1 MPRWFQK
8 LFVCFRRS
16 FCRIAWGVICL
27 LAVPSVSWHLPA
39 KANDPSCTLCF
50 YGPDNIVFDAAGNA
64 YITDNDQQSRF
75 RVLEVSPQGTRLAE
89 WRVFRAVQG
98 RRSGPEGIAID
109 SVGNIFVTDGGALHV
124 LKFSPTGKLLMT
136 IGSDH
141 PWFHDLGHV
150 AVDSAG
156 YIYVAEGGANRIQK
170 FSSDGK
176 PVAVWQRSK
185 GSGFNQWNS
194 PETIAVRSDGS
205 LVVED
210 AGNHRIVVISTRTGQ
225 TQFVFGGRGKGPGE
239 FVEDEG
245 SSVDREGNI
254 YVSDWTLHRVQ
265 KFDPHGKWIST
276 ISNSG
281 DNVLFSQNGPAGVNI
296 DAQGNLYSVDGYGIP
311 GRMSVVKFSQ
321 QGKLLA
327 RWR

>member
-1 MPRWFQK
+1 M
-8 LFVCFRRS
+8 CFRS
-16 FCRIAWGVICL
+16 LSCRIFLGVVCLVAAAWVSPHS
-27 LAVPSVSWHLPA
+27 LATASEAACS
-39 KANDPSCTLCF
+39 LCF

-64 YITDNDQQSRF
+64 YITDNDHKSHF
-75 RVLEVSPQGTRLAE
+75 RVLKVSPQGTRIAE

-98 RRSGPEGIAID
+98 RSSGPEGIAID
-109 SVGNIFVTDGGALHV
+109 SDGNVFVTDGGGLRV
-124 LKFSPTGKLLMT
+124 LKLSPTGKLLLS
-136 IGSDH
+136 IGSKH

-176 PVAVWQRSK
+176 RVAVWQRSK
-185 GSGFNQWNS
+185 GNGSEQWNT

-210 AGNHRIVVISTRTGQ
+210 AGNHRIVVISTRSGR
-225 TQFVFGGRGKGPGE
+225 TQFVFGGRGNGPGQ

-245 SSVDREGNI
+245 SGVDHEGNI

-265 KFDPHGKWIST
+265 KFDPHGKLLST

-281 DNVLFSQNGPAGVNI
+281 DNVLFSQNGPAGVTV
-296 DAQGNLYSVDGYGIP
+296 DAHGNLYTVDGYGIA

-327 RWR
+327 RWH

>member
-1 MPRWFQK
+1 MSFRN
-8 LFVCFRRS
+8 LSHRIIVGVVCLVAA
-16 FCRIAWGVICL
+16 AWVSPQL
-27 LAVPSVSWHLPA
+27 LVT
-39 KANDPSCTLCF
+39 ANEAACTLCF

-64 YITDNDQQSRF
+64 YITDNDHKSHF
-75 RVLEVSPQGTRLAE
+75 RVLKVSPQGTRIAE
-89 WRVFRAVQG
+89 WRVFRDVQG
-98 RRSGPEGIAID
+98 RSSGPEGIAIAPD
-109 SVGNIFVTDGGALHV
+109 GNIFVTDGGELRV
-124 LKFSPTGKLLMT
+124 LKFSPTGKLLT
-136 IGSDH
+136 SIGSKR

-170 FSSDGK
+170 FSSDGQR
-176 PVAVWQRSK
+176 VAVWQRSK
-185 GSGFNQWNS
+185 GDELDQWNT

-210 AGNHRIVVISTRTGQ
+210 AGNHRIVVISTHTGR
-225 TQFVFGGRGKGPGE
+225 TQFVFGSRGKGPGQ

-245 SSVDREGNI
+245 SGVDQEGNI

-265 KFDPHGKWIST
+265 KFDPHGQLLST
-276 ISNSG
+276 ISNSD
-281 DNVLFSQNGPAGVNI
+281 DNVLFSQNGPAGVTV
-296 DAQGNLYSVDGYGIP
+296 DAHENLYTVDGYGIA

>member
-1 MPRWFQK
+1 VFFYG
-8 LFVCFRRS
+8 LSRRIFLGLACLVAFAWAS
-16 FCRIAWGVICL
+16 PQSLGIANE
-27 LAVPSVSWHLPA
+27 AA
-39 KANDPSCTLCF
+39 CTLCF

-64 YITDNDQQSRF
+64 YITDNDHKSHF
-75 RVLEVSPQGTRLAE
+75 RVLKVSPQGTRIAE

-98 RRSGPEGIAID
+98 RSNGPEGIAID
-109 SVGNIFVTDGGALHV
+109 SDGNIFVTDGGGLRV
-124 LKFSPTGKLLMT
+124 LKLSPTGKLLMS
-136 IGSDH
+136 IGSKH

-176 PVAVWQRSK
+176 RVAVWQRSK
-185 GSGFNQWNS
+185 GSGSEQWNT

-210 AGNHRIVVISTRTGQ
+210 AGNHRIVVISTGTGQ
-225 TQFVFGGRGKGPGE
+225 TQFVFGGRGKGPGQ

-245 SSVDREGNI
+245 LGVDHEGNI

-265 KFDPHGKWIST
+265 KFDPQGKLLST

-281 DNVLFSQNGPAGVNI
+281 DNALFSQAGPAGVAV
-296 DAQGNLYSVDGYGIP
+296 DANGNLYTVDGYGIV
-311 GRMSVVKFSQ
+311 GRVSVVEFSQ

>member
-1 MPRWFQK
+1 
-8 LFVCFRRS
+8 
-16 FCRIAWGVICL
+16 
-27 LAVPSVSWHLPA
+27 
-39 KANDPSCTLCF
+39 LCF
-50 YGPDNIVFDAAGNA
+50 YGPDNIVFDGVGNA
-64 YITDNDQQSRF
+64 YITDNDHKSHF
-75 RVLEVSPQGTRLAE
+75 RVLKVSPQGTRIAE

-98 RRSGPEGIAID
+98 RSSGPEGIAID
-109 SVGNIFVTDGGALHV
+109 SDGNIFVTDGGALRV
-124 LKFSPTGKLLMT
+124 LKLSPAGKLVMS
-136 IGSDH
+136 IGSTH

-150 AVDSAG
+150 AIDSAG

-176 PVAVWQRSK
+176 RVAVWQRSK
-185 GSGFNQWNS
+185 GNGSDQWNT

-210 AGNHRIVVISTRTGQ
+210 AGNHRIIVISTRTGQ
-225 TQFVFGGRGKGPGE
+225 TQFVFGGRGNGPGQ

-245 SSVDREGNI
+245 SGVDHEGTM

-265 KFDPHGKWIST
+265 KFDPYGKLLST

-281 DNVLFSQNGPAGVNI
+281 DNVLFSQNGPAGVTV
-296 DAQGNLYSVDGYGIP
+296 DANDNLYTVDGYGIP
-311 GRMSVVKFSQ
+311 GCMSVVKFSQ

-327 RWR
+327 RWH

>member
-1 MPRWFQK
+1 M
-8 LFVCFRRS
+8 CFRRLFREIFLGAIFLVTAIWMCPQS
-16 FCRIAWGVICL
+16 
-27 LAVPSVSWHLPA
+27 LPT
-39 KANDPSCTLCF
+39 ANEAACTLCF

-64 YITDNDQQSRF
+64 YITDNDHKSHF
-75 RVLEVSPQGTRLAE
+75 RVLKVSPQGIRIAE

-98 RRSGPEGIAID
+98 RSSGPEGIAID
-109 SVGNIFVTDGGALHV
+109 SDGNIFVTDGGALRV
-124 LKFSPTGKLLMT
+124 LKFSPTGKLLMS
-136 IGSDH
+136 IGSKH
-141 PWFHDLGHV
+141 RWFHDLGHV

-170 FSSDGK
+170 ISSDGK
-176 PVAVWQRSK
+176 RVAVWQRSK
-185 GSGFNQWNS
+185 GSRYDQWNS

-225 TQFVFGGRGKGPGE
+225 TQFVFGERGNGPGQ

-245 SSVDREGNI
+245 SGVDDQGNI
-254 YVSDWTLHRVQ
+254 YVSDWTLQRVQ
-265 KFDPHGKWIST
+265 KFDPQGKLLST

-281 DNVLFSQNGPAGVNI
+281 DKVLFSQNGPAGVTI
-296 DAQGNLYSVDGYGIP
+296 DASDNLYSVDGYGIA
-311 GRMSVVKFSQ
+311 GLMSVVKFSQ
-321 QGKLLA
+321 KGKLLA